1 MQLVKEAVK
10 KVADDVATGLEKATG
25 LERHLSETIEK
36 FAGNHIE
43 PIAAMRFLN
52 QALEANN
59 KAINILHFCHT
70 QLYQDGLP
78 QYTSDKYP
86 SEKLNFRECKDGEVT
101 TERNMSG
108 SFRIDMKACNTS
120 PENVKIILSADVH
133 DYFYHEDN
141 IRDYYKDKCDELK
154 LPMWRHKMEWSERKA
169 MVFEGKK
176 SDTAKICAAINDCI
190 SKAYTHL
197 DQVFVHRCRAKVVVE
212 KKHIYTNGGRQELS
226 FKAYCGRPL
235 ITGCDV
241 CKQCMADRIK
251 KKYVARLQGKLQK
264 RGLKRKKDN

>member
-1 MQLVKEAVK
+1 MELVQKAVK
-10 KVADDVATGLEKATG
+10 KVADDVATGLE
-25 LERHLSETIEK
+25 RHLSETIEE

-43 PIAAMRFLN
+43 PIAAMSFLD

-59 KAINILHFCHT
+59 KAINILNFHHT
-70 QLYQDGLP
+70 QLYQEEDGLP

-86 SEKLNFRECKDGEVT
+86 SVQLNFRECKDGEVT
-101 TERNMSG
+101 TERHISG
-108 SFRIDMKACNTS
+108 YLTVDMKACNTS
-120 PENVKIILSADVH
+120 PEEVKIILSAEVYNYCD
-133 DYFYHEDN
+133 DN
-141 IRDYYKDKCDELK
+141 IRDYYKDKCDTLK
-154 LPMWRHKMEWSERKA
+154 LPMWLHKMKWSERKA

-190 SKAYTHL
+190 TKAYTHL
-197 DQVFVHRCRAKVVVE
+197 DQVFVHRCRAKVMVE
-212 KKHIYTNGGRQELS
+212 KKCVFYTGSRQEFS

-241 CKQCMADRIK
+241 CKLCMADRIK